1 VNTRALAVVTALWRS
16 PRGFAFL
23 VVLVALA
30 LRLVG
35 IDDAWSMHAWSGEF
49 GAFATG
55 TPARNFLEHGFLET
69 AGVPFTTRVELAD
82 GSLLHWYYVNHPP
95 TYMWFAGAFL
105 WLFGPVE
112 WGLRLL
118 AVLGST
124 AAAVAGYL
132 FARRVVG
139 ERAARVAACVWIAAP
154 YGLRDGLQ
162 LWTEVPIAGT
172 AAMTLLAYLAWLSE
186 PTRRR
191 LAHLCLWYA
200 AGAALDWPAHFYGPV
215 FALHAG
221 VLAWRRKERALLA
234 APLALF
240 ATSLIVVA
248 AIGAH
253 FVAVV
258 GRDELLRD
266 FQAAFGSAAG
276 ASHTSWFDAAFA
288 PSFLV
293 HQWRG
298 FVEAL
303 TLPGTLLFVVG
314 LGALPLARRPWHE
327 TALVVLA
334 LVPGLVYVFAFPGR
348 SANHLF
354 FMAVALPALAAF
366 VGAGAEACARAVAE
380 CVPRRGVVAGSAAA
394 LLCGALVLLVGAH
407 AQHTLRSTTNDGLA
421 RRLAEHPS
429 VAAAIADRRAFV
441 IAPPGRGA
449 WLGFHAR
456 AAVLVGPLAPGD
468 LTDLVTHRLV
478 RLEPERRAF
487 VLADLSAAEHPLLP
501 DEMREPLR
509 QWAVEFDAAAR
520 ALGRAEIFELVD
532 DFGVTSR
539 FGLYRFP
546 TGGVP
551 LAEEPPR

>member
-1 VNTRALAVVTALWRS
+1 MSLFERLHALWRS
-16 PRGFAFL
+16 PRGFVSF
-23 VVLVALA
+23 VVSVAIV

-35 IDDAWSMHAWSGEF
+35 IDDPWSMHHWNGEF

-69 AGVPFTTRVELAD
+69 FGVPFTTRVELAD
-82 GSLLHWYYVNHPP
+82 GSLLHWYYLHHPP

-124 AAAVAGYL
+124 AAAVAGYA

-154 YGLRDGLQ
+154 YGLRDGMQ

-172 AAMTLLAYLAWLSE
+172 AAMTLLAYLAWLAE
-186 PTRRR
+186 PNRKR
-191 LAHLCLWYA
+191 LVHLCLWYA
-200 AGAALDWPAHFYGPV
+200 GGAALDWPAHFYGPV
-215 FALHAG
+215 IALHAG
-221 VLAWRRKERALLA
+221 ALAWRRRERGLLV

-240 ATSLIVVA
+240 GTSLAVVA
-248 AIGAH
+248 AVGAH
-253 FVAVV
+253 FAAVV
-258 GRDELLRD
+258 GRDELVRD

-276 ASHTSWFDAAFA
+276 AAHASWFDAAFA
-288 PSFLV
+288 RGFLV
-293 HQWRG
+293 HQWHA
-298 FVEAL
+298 FVDAL
-303 TLPGTLLFVVG
+303 TLPGALLLGVG
-314 LGALPLARRPWHE
+314 LVALPIARRPWHE
-327 TALVVLA
+327 TLLVALA
-334 LVPGLVYVFAFPGR
+334 LPPGVVYVFAFPGR

-354 FMAVALPALAAF
+354 FMAVALPALGAF
-366 VGAGAEACARAVAE
+366 VGAGAEAFARVCESARRRAGAAVAALCAG
-380 CVPRRGVVAGSAAA
+380 CVLVVGAAA
-394 LLCGALVLLVGAH
+394 
-407 AQHTLRSTTNDGLA
+407 QFELRAATNDGLA
-421 RRLAEHPS
+421 RRLAQHPS
-429 VAAAIADRRAFV
+429 VADAIGDPEALV

-456 AAVLVGPLAPGD
+456 APVLVEPLAAAD
-468 LTDLVTHRLV
+468 LAGLVTTRLA
-478 RLEPERRAF
+478 RLEPQRRAF

-501 DEMREPLR
+501 DDLREPLR
-509 QWAVEFDAAAR
+509 QWALEFDAAAR
-520 ALGRAEIFELVD
+520 VYGRAEVIELVD
-532 DFGVTSR
+532 DFGTATK
-539 FGLYRFP
+539 FGLYRLP

>member
-1 VNTRALAVVTALWRS
+1 MSVALERVRDLWRS
-16 PRGFAFL
+16 PRGFA
-23 VVLVALA
+23 VLVALAALA

-55 TPARNFLEHGFLET
+55 TPARNFFEHGFLET

-82 GSLLHWYYVNHPP
+82 GSLLHWYYLHHPP
-95 TYMWFAGAFL
+95 TYMWFAGAFM

-124 AAAVAGYL
+124 AAAVAGYV

-191 LAHLCLWYA
+191 LVHLCLWYA

-221 VLAWRRKERALLA
+221 VLAWRRRDRALLV

-240 ATSLIVVA
+240 ATSLLVVA
-248 AIGAH
+248 AVGAH
-253 FVAVV
+253 FAAVV
-258 GRDELLRD
+258 GRDELVRD

-276 ASHTSWFDAAFA
+276 ATHTSWFDAAFA
-288 PSFLV
+288 RGFLV
-293 HQWRG
+293 HQWHG

-303 TLPGTLLFVVG
+303 TLPGAALFLVG
-314 LGALPLARRPWHE
+314 LLALPLARRPWRE
-327 TALVVLA
+327 TSLVALA
-334 LVPGLVYVFAFPGR
+334 LLPGLVYVFAFPGR

-354 FMAVALPALAAF
+354 FMAVALPALAVF
-366 VGAGAEACARAVAE
+366 VGAGAEALARACESAH
-380 CVPRRGVVAGSAAA
+380 RRAGSAVAV
-394 LLCGALVLLVGAH
+394 LCGALVLVVGAN
-407 AQHTLRSTTNDGLA
+407 AQHTVRRTTNDGLA
-421 RRLAEHPS
+421 RKLAEHPS
-429 VAAAIADRRAFV
+429 VADAIGDSRALV

-456 AAVLVGPLAPGD
+456 APVLVEPLAPAE
-468 LTDLVTHRLV
+468 LERLV
-478 RLEPERRAF
+478 ALRLTRLEPERRAF
-487 VLADLSAAEHPLLP
+487 VLADLTAADHPLLP
-501 DEMREPLR
+501 DELREPLR
-509 QWAVEFDAAAR
+509 RWAVEFDAAAR
-520 ALGRAEIFELVD
+520 VLGRAETIEIVD
-532 DFGVTSR
+532 DFGVTST
-539 FGLYRFP
+539 FGLYQLP

-551 LAEEPPR
+551 FAEEPPR